1 MRYTTSEENYLK
13 VIFHLGHGQQ
23 EAVLTSEIASNL
35 NTTAASVTDML
46 KKLSEKELVSYE
58 RYRGVRVTRK
68 GERAALDV
76 IRRHRL
82 WEVFLTDVLKFGWDE
97 VHHLAEEL
105 EHVSSDDLISR
116 LDRFL
121 GHPRFDPHGDPIP
134 DKNGKLLAGKVR
146 SLNGVNQGSNWMV
159 SGVLDDATPFLQ
171 FLNRKGIRP
180 GIRLRVIQ
188 IDPYDQSMLVAVEN
202 GREEFLSFDVTQ
214 LITVAQA

>member
-1 MRYTTSEENYLK
+1 MRFTTSEENYLK
-13 VIFHLGHGQQ
+13 AIFRLGHGQQ
-23 EAVLTSEIASNL
+23 KAVLTSEIASNL
-35 NTTAASVTDML
+35 NTAPASVTDMI
-46 KKLSEKELVSYE
+46 KKLSEKDLVSYE

-82 WEVFLTDVLKFGWDE
+82 WEVFLTDVLNFGWDE

-105 EHVSSDDLISR
+105 EHVSSDELISR

-121 GHPRFDPHGDPIP
+121 GNPKFDPHGDPIP
-134 DKNGKLLAGKVR
+134 DKNGKIIL
-146 SLNGVNQGSNWMV
+146 SNGRVLFGAEDGSEWLV

-180 GIRLRVIQ
+180 GVRLQVVHT
-188 IDPYDQSMLVAVEN
+188 DSFDQSMLVKSED
-202 GREEFLSFDVTQ
+202 GKEQYLSGEVAQ
-214 LITVAQA
+214 LITVSPL

>member
-13 VIFHLGHGQQ
+13 AIFHLGHGQQ

-105 EHVSSDDLISR
+105 EHVSSDELISR

-146 SLNGVNQGSNWMV
+146 SLDGVNQGSDWVV

-180 GIRLRVIQ
+180 GIRLNVIH
-188 IDPYDQSMLVAVEN
+188 IDPYDQSMLVAVES
-202 GREEFLSFDVTQ
+202 GREEYLSFDVTQ